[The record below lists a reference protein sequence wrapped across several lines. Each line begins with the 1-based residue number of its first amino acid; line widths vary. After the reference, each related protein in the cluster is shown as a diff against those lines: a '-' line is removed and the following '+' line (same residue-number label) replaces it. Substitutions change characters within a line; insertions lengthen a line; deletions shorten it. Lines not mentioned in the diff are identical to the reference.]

1 MTVAS
6 KKARSPVQQVP
17 GSDIAV
23 PLALKRSKLGIVL
36 GTMVVLALNGALLY
50 LTWPHTYY
58 RGDGTEVTEGGITP
72 PVLLRDAVA
81 LLLLAACI
89 RRLRSSRYPLEVDE
103 HGLRDYATG
112 PARLPWSAVADVTCE
127 PSSEGE
133 GGALV
138 LLLKR
143 RARKELRVDLD
154 GIQAPLLTVF
164 NSAYAFWH
172 AAQPRDSAPPSA

>member
-1 MTVAS
+1 
-6 KKARSPVQQVP
+6 VP
-17 GSDIAV
+17 GNDIAV

-50 LTWPHTYY
+50 LMWPHTYY
-58 RGDGTEVTEGGITP
+58 RGDGTEVTDGGITP
-72 PVLLRDAVA
+72 PVLLRNAVA

-89 RRLRSSRYPLEVDE
+89 RRLRSSRYLLEVDE
-103 HGLRDYATG
+103 RGIRDYATG

-133 GGALV
+133 GGAVV
-138 LLLKR
+138 LLLKGR
-143 RARKELRVDLD
+143 ERKELHVYLD

-172 AAQPRDSAPPSA
+172 AAQPRDSTPPSA

>member
-1 MTVAS
+1 M
-6 KKARSPVQQVP
+6 P

-36 GTMVVLALNGALLY
+36 GTMVMLALNGALLY
-50 LTWPHTYY
+50 LAWPHTYY
-58 RGDGTEVTEGGITP
+58 RGDGTEVTDSGITP
-72 PVLLRDAVA
+72 PLLLRNAVA

-89 RRLRSSRYPLEVDE
+89 RRLRSSRYLLEVDE
-103 HGLRDYATG
+103 HGVRDYATG
-112 PARLPWSAVADVTCE
+112 PARLPWSAIADVTCD

-133 GGALV
+133 GGAVV
-138 LLLKR
+138 LLLKGR
-143 RARKELRVDLD
+143 ERKELRIELD

-172 AAQPRDSAPPSA
+172 AAQPRDSTEPSA